1 MIGCLVKLGHEFFSY
16 CKNTLTTRCKIQ
28 MIKTSHLMCFE
39 LIIFTMILQ
48 DYMTFLINVLQ

>member
-1 MIGCLVKLGHEFFSY
+1 MIGCLVKLGHEFFFLLQ
-16 CKNTLTTRCKIQ
+16 KHTTRCKIQ
-28 MIKTSHLMCFE
+28 IIKTSHLMCFE